1 MSKLARFAFVAGLV
15 AACSSEKHRAYADLA
30 TAWNGLFAELAP
42 ASTKIMDLS
51 ASEQE
56 IGDICRSHNETL
68 TRLALSTAGQT
79 SGIQMNFAS
88 IDAKRIISPISSCV
102 ENNASTDPPPNNALV
117 AGSRWHTRSRCCDA
131 RPVENGV
138 ELTSMLAW
146 DR

>member
-1 MSKLARFAFVAGLV
+1 MSKLARLAFVAGLV

-30 TAWNGLFAELAP
+30 TAWNGLLAELAP
-42 ASTKIMDLS
+42 ASTKIMDPS

-56 IGDICRSHNETL
+56 IRDICRSHNETL

-102 ENNASTDPPPNNALV
+102 ENNNQPICAEQCLSGWIALAHEISMLRRA
-117 AGSRWHTRSRCCDA
+117 AGR
-131 RPVENGV
+131 NGV